1 MPPKLLVSRTRKILQ
16 QPDKKWIKI
25 VGLIC
30 GMVVLILVVRFLFK
44 EEEYKIKQKKPKPN
58 PSFRQ
63 SRQTTTTNPP
73 KNNKTSPTNSPY
85 QYAYMNPANMDGCY
99 SMRLVV
105 PTYNGP
111 VIKIEK
117 NDGTQQDIYTDETQS
132 YLTTDPNNQGL
143 SLPDWLGSGVGKVR
157 VWYDQSGNGNNALC
171 YSYCPTISTLNSSKY
186 VLGFQQYTDNGL
198 IINPVKPYSIFFQ
211 FWHDSNDPA
220 KIISTDVDSSIDRYY
235 GVVIQNGDIN
245 GNNSE
250 YDWYYVGKG
259 NKDFTVN
266 QENSTD
272 YDLST
277 WNTVCL
283 SIQNPDYSDD
293 KENLNLIGK
302 DVSGYMSELILFNRP
317 MTQDEIDD
325 YNNNKFDVEK

>member
-1 MPPKLLVSRTRKILQ
+1 MPSKLLKPRTRKLLP
-16 QPDKKWIKI
+16 QPDKKWIQI
-25 VGLIC
+25 VGLLCIIIF
-30 GMVVLILVVRFLFK
+30 LILIIRFVFK
-44 EEEYKIKQKKPKPN
+44 EKDNKQQKKPRPN
-58 PSFRQ
+58 PSFLQ
-63 SRQTTTTNPP
+63 SRQTTTTNSP
-73 KNNKTSPTNSPY
+73 KNTTTQSPY
-85 QYAYMNPANMDGCY
+85 QYAYMNPANMEGCY

-117 NDGTQQDIYTDETQS
+117 NDGTQQDLYTDETQS
-132 YLTTDPNNQGL
+132 FLTIDPDNQSL
-143 SLPDWLGSGVGKVR
+143 SLSDWLGSGAGKVR

-186 VLGFQQYTDNGL
+186 VLSFQQYTDNGL

-235 GVVIQNGDIN
+235 GIIIQNGDIN

-266 QENSTD
+266 QEDSSD

-283 SIQNPDYSDD
+283 SIENPDYSDD

-317 MTQDEIDD
+317 MTQNEIDD
-325 YNNNKFDVEK
+325 YNNNKFLVEK